1 MSALGQDIAA
11 GSVISKLVLLT
22 LHFPTLRILWMRS
35 PYMTALMFD
44 ELKQN
49 QMEPDAAEA
58 ERVGQDTADAKSQF
72 SIVPQDILRKLPG
85 INANNV
91 TFVMNHVES
100 LHVLSTM
107 SMEEL
112 TKLIGAANA
121 KQLHEFLHARG
132 PCAL

>member
-58 ERVGQDTADAKSQF
+58 LQQQRRDLAVALE
-72 SIVPQDILRKLPG
+72 
-85 INANNV
+85 
-91 TFVMNHVES
+91 
-100 LHVLSTM
+100 
-107 SMEEL
+107 
-112 TKLIGAANA
+112 AAG
-121 KQLHEFLHARG
+121 R
-132 PCAL
+132 